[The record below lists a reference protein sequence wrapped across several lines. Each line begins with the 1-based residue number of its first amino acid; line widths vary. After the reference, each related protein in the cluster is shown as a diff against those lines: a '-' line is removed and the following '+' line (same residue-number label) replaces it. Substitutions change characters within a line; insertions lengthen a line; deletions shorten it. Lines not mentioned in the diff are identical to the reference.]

1 MYVKYIKNA
10 IINTLPVCF
19 IIPISLFSIHVHI
32 SIYVFSMLLHHNSFF
47 HAFDIAI
54 FILPYPIVIT
64 KLKWLFITL
73 FIHLIRQIHFII
85 WYNKYLKFRRFPYEF
100 KSIFR
105 AYLGCNNKCLGRR
118 ENTAY
123 FTHYI

>member
-1 MYVKYIKNA
+1 A
-10 IINTLPVCF
+10 IINTLSVSF
-19 IIPISLFSIHVHI
+19 IISISLFSIHVHI

-64 KLKWLFITL
+64 KLKCLFITL
-73 FIHLIRQIHFII
+73 FIHLIRQINFII
-85 WYNKYLKFRRFPYEF
+85 WYNKYLKFSSIPYEF
-100 KSIFR
+100 KSIYR
-105 AYLGCNNKCLGRR
+105 AYFVFNNKCLRRR
-118 ENTAY
+118 ENKVY